1 MTSLVKDCFW
11 ERPSSFIQNYFSKY
25 SKNLIEL
32 FKIILT
38 KKRFYW
44 RYHSHQ
50 YNWVICKNATSIKKK
65 GLYWWGH
72 IQEYKMILLVR
83 SDARVRDVLLVR
95 SHSRVQDVYTGEVR
109 RKSTWCFTGDVTWKT
124 WKSISYLHR
133 IGSLQVLHQHVWDWE
148 GDSEPERR
156 VRMVGV

>member
-11 ERPSSFIQNYFSKY
+11 ERPCSFIQNYFCKY

-50 YNWVICKNATSIKKK
+50 YNCVICKNATSIKKVS
-65 GLYWWGH
+65 
-72 IQEYKMILLVR
+72 LLM
-83 SDARVRDVLLVR
+83 R
-95 SHSRVQDVYTGEVR
+95 SHSRVQDDFTGEVR
-109 RKSTWCFTGDVTWKT
+109 RKSTRCFTGEVTF
-124 WKSISYLHR
+124 KSTRCLYWWGQTQEYMMFYWWGNTQEYLHR

-148 GDSEPERR
+148 GGSEPERR